1 MRLAD
6 SEKKSDATADTVL
19 RKWLGGHEDGSI
31 YALETLQHNILCIQ
45 GRGEVGGWIHM
56 ANAVCAKIDIF
67 STIAPRY
74 RLANSERRRGSTG
87 ADLFV
92 CNLGSN
98 SLWHLSLMFY
108 CKLERQFR
116 FIASCLWLTHQLFL

>member
-1 MRLAD
+1 MEASMPWKRCSTTSCAFK
-6 SEKKSDATADTVL
+6 EEARWA
-19 RKWLGGHEDGSI
+19 
-31 YALETLQHNILCIQ
+31 
-45 GRGEVGGWIHM
+45 GWIHM
-56 ANAVCAKIDIF
+56 ASPCRRLWENRHFLYDC
-67 STIAPRY
+67 PPY
-74 RLANSERRRGSTG
+74 RLANSERRRGSTR

-116 FIASCLWLTHQLFL
+116 FIASCLWLTHQFSL